1 MRWLFRVEWKVLVF
15 FHHEDL
21 ASLAKTRSRKV
32 KTIASIHLLGSDF
45 IDPLD
50 LIDTLQN
57 IQYLAC
63 IMPRNVQPYCL

>member
-1 MRWLFRVEWKVLVF
+1 MCRRF
-15 FHHEDL
+15 FDFDPDPDPDL
-21 ASLAKTRSRKV
+21 
-32 KTIASIHLLGSDF
+32 D
-45 IDPLD
+45 DPLD